1 MSTLIGVSDIPAT
14 DYRRKVTVEA
24 DQDLSGAPGQRLPPE
39 ALASLGALTRV
50 ARALV
55 GSGNLTELAERALAE
70 MRDVLALE
78 LAVLYLPRPGPP
90 PHLQRY
96 VASAAEP
103 ASARA
108 RDEVSFDDEAWRLAV
123 ASGVP
128 LIFREEAS
136 WLVANPFEPPADSWL
151 VLPLVSER
159 RLIGVTVAAA
169 ARPLSLDPAAA
180 TLLRLLGDLL
190 AAGIS
195 TAHLRQ
201 ELQGRAIERERL
213 RLASEIHDGL
223 AQDLALA
230 MRELSLL
237 ESQPAEEVAA
247 ASAERL
253 REAVASAHRVVRA
266 RLEDLLVSVPL
277 GGVQAAVEEICELR
291 GRELPLELETS
302 GPAVDV
308 SPENMAVVVRVLT
321 EALTNAERHAAAH
334 RIAVR
339 LRLEDDLL
347 NLEIA
352 DDGAGFAVD
361 AAGGPGEGH
370 FGLTLMRE
378 RARSVGG
385 SLTVDSAVGEGARVN
400 LRVPVS

>member
-1 MSTLIGVSDIPAT
+1 M
-14 DYRRKVTVEA
+14 EA
-24 DQDLSGAPGQRLPPE
+24 NHDLSGERTAPDQRFPPE
-39 ALASLGALTRV
+39 ALAGLGALSRV

-55 GSGNLTELAERALAE
+55 GSGNLTEVAEGALAE
-70 MRDVLALE
+70 IRDALALE
-78 LAVLYLPRPGPP
+78 LAVLYLPRSGPP
-90 PHLQRY
+90 PNLQRY
-96 VASAAEP
+96 VASAAET
-103 ASARA
+103 ASCRA
-108 RDEVSFDDEAWRLAV
+108 RDQVSFDDEAWRLAV

-128 LIFREEAS
+128 LVFREEAS

-159 RLIGVTVAAA
+159 ELIGVTVAAA
-169 ARPLSLDPAAA
+169 ARPFSLDPAAA

-230 MRELSLL
+230 MRELALL
-237 ESQPAEEVAA
+237 ESQPPEDVAG

-253 REAVASAHRVVRA
+253 RAAVASANRVVRA
-266 RLEDLLVSVPL
+266 RLDDLLVSIPL
-277 GGVQAAVEEICELR
+277 GGVQAAVEEICERR
-291 GRELPLELETS
+291 GRELPLFLQTS

-308 SPENMAVVVRVLT
+308 SPETMAVVVRVLT
-321 EALTNAERHAAAH
+321 EALTNAERHAAAR
-334 RIAVR
+334 RIEVR
-339 LRLEDDLL
+339 LELEDDRLS
-347 NLEIA
+347 LEIA
-352 DDGAGFAVD
+352 DDGTGFAVD
-361 AAGGPGEGH
+361 EASGPGEGH

-385 SLTVDSAVGEGARVN
+385 TLSVGSAVEGGTRVR
-400 LRVPVS
+400 LQVPAP

>member
-24 DQDLSGAPGQRLPPE
+24 DQDLSGASGSPGQRLPPE

-96 VASAAEP
+96 VASAAET

-201 ELQGRAIERERL
+201 ELQGRAIEREFLTALKRK
-213 RLASEIHDGL
+213 AGL
-223 AQDLALA
+223 APEFWSPDMSVWRYSVTKWTDSELLAGA
-230 MRELSLL
+230 MR
-237 ESQPAEEVAA
+237 
-247 ASAERL
+247 
-253 REAVASAHRVVRA
+253 
-266 RLEDLLVSVPL
+266 
-277 GGVQAAVEEICELR
+277 
-291 GRELPLELETS
+291 
-302 GPAVDV
+302 
-308 SPENMAVVVRVLT
+308 
-321 EALTNAERHAAAH
+321 
-334 RIAVR
+334 
-339 LRLEDDLL
+339 
-347 NLEIA
+347 
-352 DDGAGFAVD
+352 
-361 AAGGPGEGH
+361 
-370 FGLTLMRE
+370 
-378 RARSVGG
+378 
-385 SLTVDSAVGEGARVN
+385 
-400 LRVPVS
+400 